1 MKVSKRQLRR
11 IIREE
16 KARLAETGCAVEGM
30 GHDDLGGAPAM
41 AATPVM
47 AESSA
52 PEAAM
57 LSEMANAVQALEQV
71 AESVEAAADLCH
83 DCAPAVA
90 MQAPLMEAAVAQVQA
105 LQETLQAQA
114 EVVAESADV
123 GAAAPAAEAPMMAAV
138 HDLVS

>member
-1 MKVSKRQLRR
+1 MKVSKHQLRR

-16 KARLAETGCAVEGM
+16 KARLAETGCAVDGM
-30 GHDDLGGAPAM
+30 GHDDLGGAPA
-41 AATPVM
+41 AAAAPVM

-57 LSEMANAVQALEQV
+57 LAEMADAVQALEQV
-71 AESVEAAADLCH
+71 AESVETAAVLCQ

-114 EVVAESADV
+114 EVVAESADL
-123 GAAAPAAEAPMMAAV
+123 GAAPAAEPAMMAAV

>member
-11 IIREE
+11 IIKEE
-16 KARLAETGCAVEGM
+16 RARLAEMHCDVEGM
-30 GHDDLGGAPAM
+30 GHEKDHGGAM
-41 AATPVM
+41 AAAPVM
-47 AESSA
+47 AESSE
-52 PEAAM
+52 PEIAM

-71 AESVEAAADLCH
+71 AESVEAAAELCH

-114 EVVAESADV
+114 EVVAESADA
-123 GAAAPAAEAPMMAAV
+123 GAAAAPAAGAPMMAAV